1 MILFF
6 LTSGLFLGWSLGAND
21 ASHIFGSAVGS
32 KMVTFRKAAIIASL
46 FFILGA
52 VIQGKGTSHTLGNLG
67 AVNAIGGSFTVALA
81 AAITIYMMTKFAL
94 PISTTQAIVG
104 AIIGWN
110 LFTANNTNS
119 RVLSTIVAAWAA
131 GPVIGAVFAVLL
143 YIILKQ
149 FKKSVK
155 IHLIRFESLIRT
167 GLVVVGAFGAYS
179 LGANNIANVMGVFIP
194 AFHLQDLDLR
204 IFTLDSNQQLFLLG
218 GMAVATGIIT
228 YSWKVMETIGSN
240 ILELSSEAAM
250 VVVLAQSL
258 VLFIFSSTGL
268 SHFFVSIG
276 LPSIPMVPVSSSQV
290 IVGCILGIG
299 LYKGAR
305 NINFKVLG
313 EIALAWVISPV
324 ASGLLTFFLLFFM
337 KNIFAINVGTKSS
350 EALDTSKQ
358 IGNSIIY
365 GQADVSEIVRY
376 LLLGLFVFGAIAIAY
391 YLLLEN
397 KKRRNGI
404 NRQRTQRANRTT
416 YRNNKRKRIRQIRP

>member
-32 KMVTFRKAAIIASL
+32 KMVTFRKAAIVASV

-52 VIQGKGTSHTLGNLG
+52 VIQGSGTSHTLSKLG
-67 AVNAIGGSFTVALA
+67 AVDAIGGSFTLALA

-110 LFTANNTNS
+110 FFTGNHTDSAT
-119 RVLSTIVAAWAA
+119 LGKIVISWIA
-131 GPVIGAVFAVLL
+131 GPLIGAAFAVLL
-143 YIILKQ
+143 YIAVKK
-149 FKKSVK
+149 FKNSAK
-155 IHLIRFESLIRT
+155 IHLIRFESYIKT
-167 GLVVVGAFGAYS
+167 GLIVVGAFGAYS
-179 LGANNIANVMGVFIP
+179 LGANNIANVMGVFVP
-194 AFHLQDLDLR
+194 AFHLKDLDLW
-204 IFTLDSNQQLFLLG
+204 IFTLNSSQQLLLLG
-218 GMAVATGIIT
+218 GLAVAVGIIT
-228 YSWKVMETIGSN
+228 YSWKVMETIGNN
-240 ILELSSEAAM
+240 ILELSSEAAL

-268 SHFFVSIG
+268 SNLSVRIG
-276 LPSIPMVPVSSSQV
+276 LPPIPMVPVSSSQV

-313 EIALAWVISPV
+313 EIGLGWIISPV

-337 KNIFAINVGTKSS
+337 KNIFGLNVGTKVGELAGASGTGTS
-350 EALDTSKQ
+350 LAL
-358 IGNSIIY
+358 G
-365 GQADVSEIVRY
+365 GQADVSGIIKY
-376 LLLGLFVFGAIAIAY
+376 LLFGVFIFGTIGIIFY
-391 YLLLEN
+391 ILLEN
-397 KKRRNGI
+397 KKRKEM
-404 NRQRTQRANRTT
+404 QRSEEKFWKNM
-416 YRNNKRKRIRQIRP
+416 K